1 MKYSYLT
8 SFNPR
13 TGQHFRRPIVDVE
26 IFGPT
31 GNFSTIALLDSG
43 ADNCLFNI
51 EYAKEIGIDLNKCT
65 KTSTTGVEGDRT
77 DVYLTEIYI
86 QVTES
91 TALDGATVF
100 DKREIIF
107 GAVYYK
113 SFVYHLGAGHF
124 GTKRDYE
131 PAPTLSAAIEVA
143 STPEMINSPE
153 NAKKKLEEDIRKKGR
168 VLAIR
173 EKREIEKQIS
183 ELEGKIKKVNE
194 EISSADK
201 EEALLLK
208 EAGGR

>member
-1 MKYSYLT
+1 MNAQTAIDIAFKKAQEDREKNAKILYEIIDET
-8 SFNPR
+8 DPR
-13 TGQHFRRPIVDVE
+13 LREF
-26 IFGPT
+26 
-31 GNFSTIALLDSG
+31 L
-43 ADNCLFNI
+43 
-51 EYAKEIGIDLNKCT
+51 DLNTVRGRALFSK
-65 KTSTTGVEGDRT
+65 
-77 DVYLTEIYI
+77 DVNSNDSSIVYRRVCELVVDGYLKIPGLAEIYI

-153 NAKKKLEEDIRKKGR
+153 NAKKKLEEDLEEYKKEQNDKLIKEQKRKETPEFYFKK
-168 VLAIR
+168 L
-173 EKREIEKQIS
+173 
-183 ELEGKIKKVNE
+183 IKSIWE
-194 EISSADK
+194 
-201 EEALLLK
+201 
-208 EAGGR
+208 